1 MFDDIKRHYLS
12 LSKEDRRKLIKE
24 LQLTTFEDVSL
35 DTNMSCCPH
44 CSSHEFTKH
53 GKHKGEQR
61 YHCRSC
67 KRTFKSSTGTAIGK
81 IKKKREF
88 LAYQDAMLSEGYMS
102 LDKMSKKFNISIQ
115 TSFTWRH
122 KVLLSIPETASKI
135 EGEAE
140 MDDLWFLYS
149 QKGRK
154 GLQYSRERG
163 GTKHKGDNDYQ
174 VKVLAVANKEQV
186 ELKVSNIGRVSQ
198 ADIHRSVG
206 DKMSKKTTLMS
217 DKHQSIAAY
226 ANNAKIKHINFKAS
240 EHTADGKGVQRV
252 NNMAE
257 RLKTM
262 VNRTFR
268 GVSTKY
274 LQMYANWFKTRE
286 NHKADIENSDVF
298 QKAMLSNK
306 KAWDVYS
313 NIESIYERFIK
324 SHSKRT
330 YRCPVINRFKT
341 TNWNKQVVFDY
352 AFI

>member
-1 MFDDIKRHYLS
+1 MFSD
-12 LSKEDRRKLIKE
+12 
-24 LQLTTFEDVSL
+24 
-35 DTNMSCCPH
+35 
-44 CSSHEFTKH
+44 
-53 GKHKGEQR
+53 
-61 YHCRSC
+61 
-67 KRTFKSSTGTAIGK
+67 
-81 IKKKREF
+81 
-88 LAYQDAMLSEGYMS
+88 GYMS
-102 LDKMSKKFNISIQ
+102 LDKMSKRFNISIQ

-122 KVLLSIPETASKI
+122 KVLLSIPDTASKL
-135 EGEAE
+135 EGETE

-154 GLQYSRERG
+154 GLQHSRKRG

-174 VKVLAVANKEQV
+174 VKVLAVANNEHV
-186 ELKVSNIGRVSQ
+186 ELQVSNIGRLSRS
-198 ADIHRSVG
+198 DIQRSVG
-206 DKMSKKTTLMS
+206 DKINKKTILIS

-226 ANNAKIKHINFKAS
+226 ASNAKIKHVSFKAS
-240 EHTADGKGVQRV
+240 EHTTEGKGVQRV

-257 RLKTM
+257 RLKTT

-286 NHKADIENSDVF
+286 NHKAETEKSNVF

-306 KAWDVYS
+306 KAWDVYT

-324 SHSKRT
+324 THSKRT
-330 YRCPVINRFKT
+330 YRCPVINRFKS